1 MIRRPPRSTL
11 FPYTTLF
18 RSEEGQFKADQPYF
32 TNGLAAPYVGNPT
45 YVSGQKAFVMTA
57 SSPLLTADGDLL
69 GILVAR
75 LDLASLNA
83 VIARRTNLHQTDDA
97 YLVDMSNLVVAQP
110 RLIN

>member
-57 SSPLLTADGDLL
+57 SSPLLTADGDRKST
-69 GILVAR
+69 R
-75 LDLASLNA
+75 LNSSHVEISYA
-83 VIARRTNLHQTDDA
+83 VFCLKKKKKDKLKSDTYN
-97 YLVDMSNLVVAQP
+97 YN
-110 RLIN
+110 